1 MLKGIYDIFTIEFSI
16 HGLESCIII
25 SVSILIVTILLK
37 KGLSI
42 SRNEPIN
49 QSNNIKSTQNSIES
63 KESSYKPK
71 SYFEI
76 SQQQGKKLQSII
88 DILIRIKAP
97 CSYKVCNRILSF
109 QIDYLRKT
117 NLCKS
122 DLFDFIIKKANERIE
137 TAKRTFVKDEC
148 ETVIQIIRLLQN
160 GSTIEEVVNSISST
174 EKMIIEQEIEAVANR
189 DLNVIVNNQEINKYG
204 YILNKKSVNISQI
217 VAGLL
222 SNAIH
227 REKERLIEEKNLTP
241 STALNT
247 HPTETT
253 QGQIQSSAHIISK
266 IIYGLYINAL
276 LKERIELIE
285 KNKIISTDIL
295 ESKTALHESYQH
307 NENTKNTEIHLQSY
321 DKSNSQSCRWVSSNE
336 EIEVQGIKL
345 TRGNFYIG
353 EYLLLPDYILRS
365 NQYIRGE
372 QKEKYIYGP
381 VLNPRLKAS
390 DKEIFQNYFT
400 SYHNMS
406 PYWRYEYLLWLSEKK
421 EAYEAPTDILL
432 YYLYGCEI
440 RMFIDPKTK
449 EDERRMILLE
459 IISIYRSLKSESQI
473 NNDRQ
478 LMSKLTDFIGF
489 STIKYFYDNKD
500 GLEIHDILYKN
511 SKYQDCYFARKTSK
525 TNRLSIKDAFEIASE
540 IYDIKSFIPSLY
552 IPFAQKYFT
561 NELKQLYHSN
571 VIELERY
578 TAYDQLICYE
588 NNIYYHNDNSHF
600 ISEMTKL
607 SYKIDSLSYQSWIIN
622 NGIRDC
628 VHHLISRFQQ
638 YNRAKDRSG
647 GSETIT
653 AIQLLPNEIDVKEIP
668 KIQKLITHIENEMGE
683 DNYLIKPIDW
693 ILALWEYERKD
704 EKHIHKE
711 YVDSIIKGLR
721 RIGFDI
727 VPDYEIDKKRFDFG
741 DICVIYKNEKH
752 LPIQDTTEYGK
763 SELLIKLAS
772 HIVLTD
778 NVSCSD
784 LTFVEQQLLSYNNKS
799 GDFLHLRASI
809 RWRFYSKK
817 TPIDKYDRNIIA
829 GLTEVERNSMSDT
842 LLKLTCING
851 YIHPKRIDSLKKIL
865 PILGVEAENIH
876 SQIHRLL
883 TKDNGFA
890 VIEEKS
896 DAIEFTI
903 NRESTS
909 EKEKAKQSVVINPQK
924 LRIFEEQT
932 KAAQEMLS
940 NIFVEEE
947 TTAQNM
953 ESDNTSSAWIGIL
966 KLLFTKE
973 IWERTEIEEIC
984 KNQGLILG
992 AVLEEI
998 NDYSYE
1004 KVDDVLIEDDGEKIY
1019 ISLNYKEQLI

>member
-1 MLKGIYDIFTIEFSI
+1 
-16 HGLESCIII
+16 
-25 SVSILIVTILLK
+25 
-37 KGLSI
+37 
-42 SRNEPIN
+42 
-49 QSNNIKSTQNSIES
+49 
-63 KESSYKPK
+63 
-71 SYFEI
+71 
-76 SQQQGKKLQSII
+76 
-88 DILIRIKAP
+88 
-97 CSYKVCNRILSF
+97 
-109 QIDYLRKT
+109 
-117 NLCKS
+117 
-122 DLFDFIIKKANERIE
+122 
-137 TAKRTFVKDEC
+137 
-148 ETVIQIIRLLQN
+148 
-160 GSTIEEVVNSISST
+160 
-174 EKMIIEQEIEAVANR
+174 
-189 DLNVIVNNQEINKYG
+189 
-204 YILNKKSVNISQI
+204 
-217 VAGLL
+217 
-222 SNAIH
+222 
-227 REKERLIEEKNLTP
+227 
-241 STALNT
+241 
-247 HPTETT
+247 
-253 QGQIQSSAHIISK
+253 
-266 IIYGLYINAL
+266 
-276 LKERIELIE
+276 
-285 KNKIISTDIL
+285 
-295 ESKTALHESYQH
+295 
-307 NENTKNTEIHLQSY
+307 
-321 DKSNSQSCRWVSSNE
+321 
-336 EIEVQGIKL
+336 
-345 TRGNFYIG
+345 
-353 EYLLLPDYILRS
+353 
-365 NQYIRGE
+365 
-372 QKEKYIYGP
+372 
-381 VLNPRLKAS
+381 
-390 DKEIFQNYFT
+390 
-400 SYHNMS
+400 
-406 PYWRYEYLLWLSEKK
+406 
-421 EAYEAPTDILL
+421 
-432 YYLYGCEI
+432 
-440 RMFIDPKTK
+440 
-449 EDERRMILLE
+449 
-459 IISIYRSLKSESQI
+459 
-473 NNDRQ
+473 
-478 LMSKLTDFIGF
+478 
-489 STIKYFYDNKD
+489 
-500 GLEIHDILYKN
+500 
-511 SKYQDCYFARKTSK
+511 
-525 TNRLSIKDAFEIASE
+525 
-540 IYDIKSFIPSLY
+540 
-552 IPFAQKYFT
+552 
-561 NELKQLYHSN
+561 
-571 VIELERY
+571 
-578 TAYDQLICYE
+578 
-588 NNIYYHNDNSHF
+588 
-600 ISEMTKL
+600 
-607 SYKIDSLSYQSWIIN
+607 
-622 NGIRDC
+622 
-628 VHHLISRFQQ
+628 
-638 YNRAKDRSG
+638 
-647 GSETIT
+647 
-653 AIQLLPNEIDVKEIP
+653 
-668 KIQKLITHIENEMGE
+668 MGE

-784 LTFVEQQLLSYNNKS
+784 LTFIEQQLLSYNNKS

-851 YIHPKRIDSLKKIL
+851 DIHPKRIDSLKKIL